1 MSKMAELAYEIE
13 DLLRQGFK
21 PVTVAGM
28 LHVPLKWVYDVEED
42 LMQLADPRSFGPDYD
57 GE

>member
-1 MSKMAELAYEIE
+1 MSKMAELAMEIE

-21 PVTVAGM
+21 PVTVAAM
-28 LHVPLKWVYDVEED
+28 MHVPLKWVEDVEED
-42 LMQLADPRSFGPDYD
+42 LMQLANPRFYGPDY